1 MSESTP
7 HQTTDAVGFSIPS
20 QCAEPSE
27 RYTNDNAILT
37 AARCVAENVLLPA
50 AQESDRAAEPNRANF
65 QALAKAGLLGLTLP
79 EAFGGLNASGAV
91 QWEYTQILAA
101 ACGVT
106 TFVQAQ
112 HHGPS
117 RMIANSQNIALKNAV
132 LPGLATG
139 KTMCGISFAHLRR
152 PAPPIL
158 RATETSD
165 GFRLDGTAPWVTG
178 WGVISQVVFGA
189 ELPDGRF
196 VYMWSPIEREAFADL
211 FAPIVN
217 GGTLTA
223 SAPLPLCA
231 MNASGTVEIDL
242 DNWFVPREHFLSYS
256 DRETLRRN
264 DRNGV
269 LNAASMSIGCA
280 SASLRVLSETAEKRN
295 LPAVRVAA
303 ESLSR
308 EFSEIRAQTVDWN
321 TRTAEPE
328 FFENAIRLRAWIIEF
343 GVRAAHAA
351 VSANSGAANSLNHPA
366 QRLLREA
373 MFYSI
378 QAQTSDVMA
387 ATLERLTR

>member
-1 MSESTP
+1 MSEP
-7 HQTTDAVGFSIPS
+7 VFHQTTDAVGFSVPS
-20 QCAEPSE
+20 ECAEPSE
-27 RYTNDNAILT
+27 RYTDDTAILT

-79 EAFGGLNASGAV
+79 EAFGGLNASSAV

-117 RMIANSQNIALKNAV
+117 RMIANAQNAELKNAV
-132 LPGLATG
+132 VSDLATG

-158 RATETSD
+158 RATETPE
-165 GFRLDGTAPWVTG
+165 GFRLEGTAPWVTG

-189 ELPDGRF
+189 ELPNGRF
-196 VYMWSPIEREAFADL
+196 VYVWSPLERKDFADL
-211 FAPIVN
+211 FAPIAE

-223 SAPLPLCA
+223 SEPLPLCA
-231 MNASGTVEIDL
+231 MNASGTVEIFL
-242 DNWFVPREHFLSYS
+242 DNWFVPREHCLSYS
-256 DRETLRRN
+256 DRDTLRRN

-295 LPAVRVAA
+295 LPTIRAAA
-303 ESLSR
+303 ESLAR
-308 EFSEIRAQTVDWN
+308 EFSEVRAQIMDWN

-351 VSANSGAANSLNHPA
+351 VCANSGAANSLSHPA